1 MKAKLSNPNSKDN
14 ATLELPDELFNT
26 KFNNKVVYQVATS
39 MQKNRRRNDQ
49 HTKDREAVKGGG
61 SKPWPQK
68 GTGRARHGSIRS
80 PLWQGGG
87 VTFGPIKEK
96 NLKKKINKKTKKK
109 ALKMVLSKKLEDDE
123 IFFVD
128 KIKATEGK
136 TKNAKE
142 WIETIIPEP
151 DKSTLILP
159 PNNNQLLR
167 RATNNLPKYATMRAQ
182 DINPLELLRFQNIII
197 PKKSIEV
204 FKETFLTKK

>member
-1 MKAKLSNPNSKDN
+1 MKVELSSKNDKKGE
-14 ATLELPDELFNT
+14 TLELPEAIFNT
-26 KFNNKVVYQVATS
+26 NFNNKMVYQVVTS
-39 MQKNRRRNDQ
+39 MQKNKRRNDE
-49 HTKDREAVKGGG
+49 HAKDRKAVKGGG

-87 VTFGPIKEK
+87 MTFGPTKEK

-128 KIKATEGK
+128 KIKPTDGK

-142 WIETIIPEP
+142 WTETIIPEI
-151 DKSTLILP
+151 KQKTLILTP
-159 PNNNQLLR
+159 ENDKMLR
-167 RATNNLPKYATMRAQ
+167 RSTNNLPKYEVMRAQ
-182 DINPLELLRFQNIII
+182 DINALALLRFKYIII
-197 PKKSIEV
+197 PEKSV
-204 FKETFLTKK
+204 QVLKDTFLN